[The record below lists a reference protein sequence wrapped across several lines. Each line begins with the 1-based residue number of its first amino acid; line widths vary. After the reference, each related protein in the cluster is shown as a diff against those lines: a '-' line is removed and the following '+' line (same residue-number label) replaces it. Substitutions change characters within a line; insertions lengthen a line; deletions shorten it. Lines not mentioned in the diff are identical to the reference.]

1 MSMTIGE
8 SIVYGLVQGLGEFL
22 PISSSAHL
30 TLLPWV
36 AKRLGASGWDDP
48 GLAVDVA
55 LHVGTLVA
63 LVVYFRDD
71 LARYARAFVAS
82 LRERAIGADL
92 DRRLAWLVV
101 LGSVPGALI
110 GAALQHKAETLFRAP
125 WLIASAMLV
134 LGLVLY
140 AADRLAHDRPL
151 TSLTARDALYIGLAQ
166 AGAIIPGVS
175 RSGSTITAARFLGL
189 DREAAARFS
198 FLLSLPIIAGAAVL
212 ELVVKHEQFAAAGG
226 LTPPVFVAVAVA
238 GLSGYVVIGL
248 LLRFV
253 RTRSYL
259 PFVVYRVLFGLSVL
273 ALAFA

>member
-1 MSMTIGE
+1 MTIGE

-30 TLLPWV
+30 TLLPWA
-36 AKRLGASGWDDP
+36 AKRLGASGWEDP
-48 GLAVDVA
+48 GLAIDVA

-63 LVVYFRDD
+63 LLVYFRDD
-71 LARYARAFVAS
+71 LLRYTRAFAAS
-82 LRERAIGADL
+82 LRERTIGADL
-92 DRRLAWLVV
+92 DRRLAWLVI

-110 GAALQHKAETLFRAP
+110 GAAFQHKAETLFRAP
-125 WLIASAMLV
+125 WIIALAMMV

-140 AADRLAHDRPL
+140 AADRLRHDRPL
-151 TSLTARDALYIGLAQ
+151 SSLTARDALYIGLAQ
-166 AGAIIPGVS
+166 AGAIVPGVS

-198 FLLSLPIIAGAAVL
+198 FLLSMPIIAGAAVL
-212 ELVVKHEQFAAAGG
+212 ELVVKHKQFAAAGG

-238 GLSGYVVIGL
+238 GLTGYVVIGL

-259 PFVVYRVLFGLSVL
+259 PFVVYRVLFGAAVL
-273 ALAFA
+273 ALLFA